1 MTTVSPADTAATGLA
16 RPLRS
21 AARTGSSLGT
31 FGALLA
37 RDLFVMVREV
47 RPFLVQVVLQRLVM
61 VFVFGV
67 VLGKLGL
74 ATPAMVKILL
84 PGVVSMTIF
93 GAAVQNTALP
103 MAIDFAAGREIEDR
117 LLAPISVTAVAI
129 EKVVFGAMRGL
140 IGGIIITPVGLA
152 MLGGHW
158 PLSALPAV
166 VGISVLGALAGAAMG
181 LVIGTSVAARH
192 INVVFAAVLLPMT
205 FTGGVQFPFFG
216 LEKLRWFQVVAAA
229 NPMTYLSEG
238 IRWLVMPDMH
248 SIALWIDAAV
258 LLGATAVLLAIG
270 CAGFRRRAQD

>member
-1 MTTVSPADTAATGLA
+1 MTTVSEADTAAPALA
-16 RPLRS
+16 SRP
-21 AARTGSSLGT
+21 RTGSSLAT
-31 FGALLA
+31 FGTLLA

-47 RPFLVQVVLQRLVM
+47 RPFLVQVVLQRM
-61 VFVFGV
+61 VTLFVFGV

-74 ATPAMVKILL
+74 ATPAMEKILL

-117 LLAPISVTAVAI
+117 LLAPISTTAVAI
-129 EKVVFGAMRGL
+129 EKVVFGAIRGL
-140 IGGIIITPVGLA
+140 IGGIIMVPAGLA

-158 PLSALPAV
+158 PGTAFPAV
-166 VGISVLGALAGAAMG
+166 AGVSVLGALAGAAMG
-181 LVIGTSVAARH
+181 LVIGISVAARH

-216 LEKLRWFQVVAAA
+216 LDKLHWFQVIAAL
-229 NPMTYLSEG
+229 NPMSYLSEG
-238 IRWLVMPDMH
+238 LRWLVLPEMH

-258 LLGATAVLLAIG
+258 LLGVTAVLLVIG
-270 CAGFRRRAQD
+270 TAGFRRRAQD